1 MSLPEPPLSEAL
13 DDWLAELDWELMDDD
28 ELSNHD
34 AEADSLD
41 TLLADDSLDEEDSLT
56 DENDLLE
63 P

>member
-1 MSLPEPPLSEAL
+1 MSLPEPPLSEPL
-13 DDWLAELDWELMDDD
+13 IDWLAELDWELMDD